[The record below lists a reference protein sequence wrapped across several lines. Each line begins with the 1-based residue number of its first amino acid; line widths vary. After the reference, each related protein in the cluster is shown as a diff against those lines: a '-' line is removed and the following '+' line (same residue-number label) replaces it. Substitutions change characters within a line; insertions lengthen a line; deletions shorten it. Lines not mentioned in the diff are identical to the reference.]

1 MNQNKTGYDN
11 LETILL
17 LIEDDPE
24 QRINLEKT
32 ALRYLGEEPAT
43 GVCVAE
49 NTTIA
54 LENLRKYMKGSPKAG
69 LIAVMDY
76 NMGLNVAGHKRPT
89 EMLFYHDYFQFFLRN
104 GGIVIIYSGY
114 PEQVK
119 QSPEIIGAQ
128 ERYPNLALLIAE
140 KSMVRLEDVFRL
152 IKGTKMETIPKLRT
166 ASEKFNLDLG
176 KIIAAHRKARTR

>member
-1 MNQNKTGYDN
+1 MNEKQTGYDN
-11 LETILL
+11 LEKIIL

-24 QRINLEKT
+24 QRMNLEKT
-32 ALRYLGEEPAT
+32 AGRYLGGEPGA
-43 GVCVAE
+43 GICVAE
-49 NTTIA
+49 NTSVAID
-54 LENLRKYMKGSPKAG
+54 NIQKYMKGSPKAK

-76 NMGLNVAGHKRPT
+76 NMGLNVSGHKRPT

-104 GGIVIIYSGY
+104 GGIVVIYSGY

-128 ERYPNLALLIAE
+128 DRYDNLALLIAE
-140 KSMVRLEDVFRL
+140 KSVVRLEDVFRL
-152 IKGTKMETIPKLRT
+152 IKGTRMESIPKLRS

-176 KIIAAHRKARTR
+176 KIIDAHRKAKSR